1 MVGIEVVVA
10 LPILGEI
17 DEVLRRPR
25 IKRKYRV
32 RDSEIAEY
40 LRLISARATLVHIS
54 GKTALCRDPDDDVLL
69 EAAIAGGVDY
79 LVTRDDDIKRDLD
92 LMRHMKERG
101 VEVVSVSQFLANLG
115 TG

>member
-1 MVGIEVVVA
+1 MKPVVLLDTNVWVSALLNAHGAPARVVKAWRDGGIEVVVA

-25 IKRKYRV
+25 IRRKYRV

-69 EAAIAGGVDY
+69 EAAIA
-79 LVTRDDDIKRDLD
+79 
-92 LMRHMKERG
+92 
-101 VEVVSVSQFLANLG
+101 
-115 TG
+115 